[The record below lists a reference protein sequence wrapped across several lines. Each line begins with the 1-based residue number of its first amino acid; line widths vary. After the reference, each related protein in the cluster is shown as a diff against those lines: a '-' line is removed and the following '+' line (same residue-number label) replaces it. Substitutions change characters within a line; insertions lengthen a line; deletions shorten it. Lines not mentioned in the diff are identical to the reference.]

1 MYGVRLLGS
10 LQIFNTYKMNDVT
23 VKDILIYLQEAGWS
37 DLVDERWKN
46 KLETEIKTKFE
57 YIKQDV
63 LDEVLEL
70 VIY

>member
-1 MYGVRLLGS
+1 M
-10 LQIFNTYKMNDVT
+10 KEVT
-23 VKDILIYLQEAGWS
+23 VKEVLLYLQEAGWS

-46 KLETEIKTKFE
+46 KLEAEIKTKFE
-57 YIKQDV
+57 YIKQEV

>member
-1 MYGVRLLGS
+1 M
-10 LQIFNTYKMNDVT
+10 DEVT
-23 VKDILIYLQEAGWS
+23 VIDVLLYLQEAGWS

-46 KLETEIKTKFE
+46 KLEAEIKTKFE
-57 YIKQDV
+57 YIKQEV

>member
-1 MYGVRLLGS
+1 
-10 LQIFNTYKMNDVT
+10 MNEVT
-23 VKDILIYLQEAGWS
+23 VRDVLLYLQEAGWS

-46 KLETEIKTKFE
+46 KLETEIKTKFK

>member
-10 LQIFNTYKMNDVT
+10 LQIVNTYKMNDVT
-23 VKDILIYLQEAGWS
+23 VKDVLLYLQEAGWS

>member
-1 MYGVRLLGS
+1 MGFDSSVRYKFLIL
-10 LQIFNTYKMNDVT
+10 NKMNDVT
-23 VKDILIYLQEAGWS
+23 VRDVLLYLQEAGWS
-37 DLVDERWKN
+37 DLVDERWKH

-57 YIKQDV
+57 YISQEV